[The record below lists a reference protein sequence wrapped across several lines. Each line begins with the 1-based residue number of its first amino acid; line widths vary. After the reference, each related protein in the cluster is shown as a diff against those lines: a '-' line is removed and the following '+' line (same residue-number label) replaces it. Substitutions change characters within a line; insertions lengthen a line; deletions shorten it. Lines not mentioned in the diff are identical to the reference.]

1 MRKNTIGILTGSAIF
16 TIACLCCPSSFLP
29 VVITHPTPVLPSPLP
44 VEPTTVPAAV
54 PTESA
59 STAEALP
66 VCDGSLEKVLQESEV
81 INPPDRFPQ
90 VDGEY
95 TLVTYTVNGDAITDP
110 SYASIPPDLKAYQ
123 YDSASQLK
131 IWNFFTTVI
140 PAQQRAVVKYYVLYT
155 DGINGSLGAVEL
167 TDSPHYWKFE
177 MDIID
182 AANFPDL
189 AATTIHEFGH
199 LLTLN
204 DLQVTTDQAVFTDPS
219 DRRVFDHEAATCSTY
234 FMYEGCSNT
243 KSYINTFFNSFWPS
257 VYNEWR
263 AIDAET
269 DPDLLDQKLLRFYH
283 EYENQF
289 VSKYAATSP
298 SEDLAESFMYFI
310 FVPKPVGE
318 SISDQ
323 KILFYYQY
331 PEMVSLRDTL
341 RAKLCSWL
349 GNP

>member
-1 MRKNTIGILTGSAIF
+1 VRKNTIGILTGSAIF

-29 VVITHPTPVLPSPLP
+29 IVITAPTPLLPSPLP
-44 VEPTTVPAAV
+44 VEPTALPTAAAA
-54 PTESA
+54 PT
-59 STAEALP
+59 EALP
-66 VCDGSLEKVLQESEV
+66 VCDGSLEKVLQDSELS
-81 INPPDRFPQ
+81 NPPDHFPQ

-95 TLVTYTVNGDAITDP
+95 TLVTYSVNGDAIADP

-123 YDSASQLK
+123 HDEASQLK
-131 IWNFFTTVI
+131 IWNFFITII
-140 PAQQRAVVKYYVLYT
+140 PAEQRTMVKYYVLYT

-167 TDSPHYWKFE
+167 TDSPNYWKFE

-204 DLQVTTDQAVFTDPS
+204 DSQVTTDQAVFTDPG
-219 DRRVFDHEAATCSTY
+219 DRRVFDHEAATCTTY
-234 FMYEGCSNT
+234 FMYEGCSNAD
-243 KSYINTFFNSFWPS
+243 SYINTFFNGFWTAIYS
-257 VYNEWR
+257 EWR

-310 FVPKPVGE
+310 FLPRPVGAT
-318 SISDQ
+318 ISDQ

-341 RAKLCSWL
+341 RVKLCSYL